1 MSTLILDDVCVSYGR
16 VHAVCHLTGKFEAGS
31 LTAIAGANGAGKSTL
46 VKAIMGELPLTN
58 GHINQGKLTPQDIA
72 YLPQTAEIDR
82 HFPLNLEDLVSLG
95 SWRKN
100 GAFRGLSN
108 ACLEE
113 TKDALRQV
121 GLAGMEKRQIGSLS
135 SGQFQRALFARLLLQ
150 DARVV
155 ILDEPFNAVDE
166 QTTHDLLALI
176 LQWNKESRTVL
187 AILHDLEQIEQHFP
201 NTLLLAREAVYWG
214 DTRQALSV
222 QNKQRAKSLIHYWDN
237 PQSQISTPFKES
249 A

>member
-1 MSTLILDDVCVSYGR
+1 MSALILDDVCVSYGR
-16 VHAVCHLTGKFEAGS
+16 VHAICHLTGQFEAGS

-58 GHINQGKLTPQDIA
+58 GNINRGELTPQEIA

-95 SWRKN
+95 TWRKN

-108 ACLEE
+108 DCLEE
-113 TKDALRQV
+113 AKGALRQV
-121 GLAGMEKRQIGSLS
+121 GLAGMEKRQIASLS
-135 SGQFQRALFARLLLQ
+135 SGQFQRALFARLILQ

-166 QTTHDLLALI
+166 QTTNDLLTLI
-176 LQWNKESRTVL
+176 LQWNNEGRTVL
-187 AILHDLEQIEQHFP
+187 AILHDLEQIERHFP

-214 DTRQALSV
+214 NTQQALSA

-237 PQSQISTPFKES
+237 PQRQIPPLFKES

>member
-1 MSTLILDDVCVSYGR
+1 MSALILDDVCVSYGR
-16 VHAVCHLTGKFEAGS
+16 VHAICHLTGQFEAGS

-46 VKAIMGELPLTN
+46 VKAIMGEL
-58 GHINQGKLTPQDIA
+58 TPQEIA

-95 SWRKN
+95 TWRKN

-108 ACLEE
+108 DCLEE
-113 TKDALRQV
+113 AKGALRQV
-121 GLAGMEKRQIGSLS
+121 GLAGMEKRQIASLS
-135 SGQFQRALFARLLLQ
+135 SGQFQRALFARLILQ

-166 QTTHDLLALI
+166 QTTNDLLTLI
-176 LQWNKESRTVL
+176 LQWNNEGRTVL
-187 AILHDLEQIEQHFP
+187 AILHDLEQIERHFP

-214 DTRQALSV
+214 NTQQALSA

-237 PQSQISTPFKES
+237 PQRQIPPLFKES

>member
-1 MSTLILDDVCVSYGR
+1 M
-16 VHAVCHLTGKFEAGS
+16 
-31 LTAIAGANGAGKSTL
+31 
-46 VKAIMGELPLTN
+46 
-58 GHINQGKLTPQDIA
+58 
-72 YLPQTAEIDR
+72 
-82 HFPLNLEDLVSLG
+82 SLG

-108 ACLEE
+108 TCLEE
-113 TKDALRQV
+113 TKDALQQV

-150 DARVV
+150 DAREV
-155 ILDEPFNAVDE
+155 ILDEPFNAVDK
-166 QTTHDLLALI
+166 QTTNDLLALI
-176 LQWNKESRTVL
+176 LQWNKEGRTVL

-201 NTLLLAREAVYWG
+201 NTLLLAREAVYCG
-214 DTRQALSV
+214 DTQQALSV

-237 PQSQISTPFKES
+237 PQRQIPSLPKES